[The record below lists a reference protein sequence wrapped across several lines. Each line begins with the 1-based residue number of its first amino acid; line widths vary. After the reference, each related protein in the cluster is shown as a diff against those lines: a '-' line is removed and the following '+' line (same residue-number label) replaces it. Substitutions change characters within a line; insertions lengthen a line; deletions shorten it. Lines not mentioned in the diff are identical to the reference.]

1 MPRLGLPLVL
11 LLGACVRGFLYA
23 LPSVH
28 STLSSRPELVTS
40 VSSFRRL
47 QEGAYLFRSTGS
59 PYSGDVYHQP
69 PLLFALLYPVLQLTP
84 AALQYLV
91 ACAVFISVDLLI
103 AAGFARLC
111 ARNLQLEEGRR
122 FRFEE
127 RRSG

>member
-59 PYSGDVYHQP
+59 PYSGTCIISRRCCSPCCTPFYSSPQP
-69 PLLFALLYPVLQLTP
+69 LYSTW
-84 AALQYLV
+84 
-91 ACAVFISVDLLI
+91 
-103 AAGFARLC
+103 
-111 ARNLQLEEGRR
+111 
-122 FRFEE
+122 
-127 RRSG
+127 